1 MFHKRLTISLLYFTL
16 VFSCQS
22 KPKLKGHYA
31 SCHNGLYSEL
41 WINQDSLRLTTSMEF
56 LSDWRKYEIKND
68 SFYFSTFGTPE
79 LRVAKI
85 NFLED
90 NSFELI
96 YSKDSLHHVFKSLN
110 ISISNKLSYEQYF
123 EDFYKRGI
131 ESQCL
136 SE

>member
-1 MFHKRLTISLLYFTL
+1 
-16 VFSCQS
+16 
-22 KPKLKGHYA
+22 
-31 SCHNGLYSEL
+31 
-41 WINQDSLRLTTSMEF
+41 MEF